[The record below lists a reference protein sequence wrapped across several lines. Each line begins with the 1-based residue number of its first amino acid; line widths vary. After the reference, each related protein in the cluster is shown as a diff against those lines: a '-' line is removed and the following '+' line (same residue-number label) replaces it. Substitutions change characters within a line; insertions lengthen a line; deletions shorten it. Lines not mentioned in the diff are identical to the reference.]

1 MTILN
6 TIAKIG
12 EYKKDNIGIVIKP
25 EAKPKNPLMKPENK
39 ITSIK
44 YK

>member
-12 EYKKDNIGIVIKP
+12 EYKKDSMGIVIKP
-25 EAKPKNPLMKPENK
+25 EAKPRNPLINPENN
-39 ITSIK
+39 ITNIK
-44 YK
+44 